1 MDQST
6 FVRPLLP
13 SLGLLVGAFASLTT
27 PALADGFP
35 VVGGVGF
42 DWLHPARATCQT
54 ITQADAAG
62 FQRCIFDAQANA
74 FGLRYPMHR
83 CQASGGREYLI
94 YASKAQCS
102 QAFQTMEAN
111 AP

>member
-1 MDQST
+1 MDPSPC
-6 FVRPLLP
+6 VHPLLP
-13 SLGLLVGAFASLTT
+13 SLGLLVGALALLTK
-27 PALADGFP
+27 PALADGFQ

-42 DWLHPARATCQT
+42 DWLHPGRAACQT

-102 QAFQTMEAN
+102 QALQTMEAN

>member
-6 FVRPLLP
+6 GVRPLFP
-13 SLGLLVGAFASLTT
+13 SLGLLVGAFALLTT
-27 PALADGFP
+27 PVHADGFP
-35 VVGGVGF
+35 VAGGVGF
-42 DWLHPARATCQT
+42 DWLHPGRAACQS

-62 FQRCIFDAQANA
+62 FQRCVFEAQANA

-102 QAFQTMEAN
+102 QALQTMEAN